1 MKKTRYCCIFTAFL
15 MLLSCI
21 LTQRLTVCATEN
33 ECCTVL
39 MESDSGVVLEGNDY
53 DQICAAGSLTKLMTV
68 YLTALAMEE
77 GSLTM
82 ESIVVAPAAAQGQSG
97 AVIWLEAGDKIT
109 VGDLLKA
116 VIIGNANDAAVT
128 LACAISGT
136 EQQFVMDMNSAA
148 FTLGLRNTRF
158 VDATGHSAENTATAR
173 DIALLCR
180 ALLAF
185 PDLTPIFQTWRDFVR
200 DGATELVNE
209 NILTKNYAGL
219 LGMKAGHGDA
229 SGYTLAIA
237 AEHEGFCCI
246 AVIMGCDDIDERFTM
261 GKSLLAKGF
270 AGYTVTTPDFSTEF
284 MKPVSVRHG
293 MDAAVLTEPESL
305 FSAAVPKGE
314 SISCVV
320 ILPNY
325 VEAPVMRG
333 DAIGRVAFYCGNT
346 LLYDTALCAAADI
359 PCRGFWDSFAILLGN
374 MFK

>member
-1 MKKTRYCCIFTAFL
+1 MKKTRYHSIITAIII
-15 MLLSCI
+15 LLSCTFPQQLI
-21 LTQRLTVCATEN
+21 TFAADDD
-33 ECCTVL
+33 CCTVL
-39 MESDSGVVLEGNDY
+39 MESDSGVVLEGNCY

-68 YLTALAMEE
+68 YLTALTMQE
-77 GSLTM
+77 GCLTT
-82 ESIVVAPAAAQGQSG
+82 ESIVVAPTAAQAQQG
-97 AVIWLEAGDKIT
+97 AVIWLEAGDKIS

-116 VIIGNANDAAVT
+116 VVIGNANDAAVT

-136 EQQFVMDMNSAA
+136 EEQFVMDMNSAA

-158 VDATGHSAENTATAR
+158 ADATGNSVQNTTTAR

-185 PDLTPIFQTWRDFVR
+185 PDLTPVFTTWRDFVR
-200 DGATELVNE
+200 GGKTELVSE
-209 NILTKNYAGL
+209 NLLTKNYAGL
-219 LGMKAGHGDA
+219 LGLKAGHGDA
-229 SGYTLAIA
+229 CGYTLAIA
-237 AEHEGFCCI
+237 AERDGFCCI
-246 AVIMGCDDIDERFTM
+246 AVVIGCTDTDERFAI

-293 MDAAVLTEPESL
+293 MDAAVLTETQTL

-314 SISCVV
+314 SVSCVV

-325 VEAPVMRG
+325 VDAPVMRG
-333 DAIGRVAFYCGNT
+333 DEIGRVAFYCGNT

-359 PCRGFWDSFAILLGN
+359 ARRNFWDSFAILLGN